1 MEDEK
6 KKIESEREELE
17 AVLKVVSS
25 EVPKLIENIIKPLK
39 DILNEFYSP
48 ESVKR
53 RAEAF
58 ASFYKTLV
66 DSGIPPEEALKIA
79 KSQILDINMILE
91 RIFGSFNK
99 RDKRWEYR
107 DE

>member
-1 MEDEK
+1 MKEK
-6 KKIESEREELE
+6 KENERDVDELE
-17 AVLKVVSS
+17 AVLKIVSS

-48 ESVKR
+48 ESVTK

-79 KSQILDINMILE
+79 KSQILDINMIIE
-91 RIFGSFNK
+91 MIFGSFSK
-99 RDKRWEYR
+99 GETHWECR

>member
-1 MEDEK
+1 MEEK
-6 KKIESEREELE
+6 KKKNESDVNELE

-39 DILNEFYSP
+39 EILNEFYSP
-48 ESVKR
+48 ESVTK

-58 ASFYKTLV
+58 ASFYKTLI

-79 KSQILDINMILE
+79 KSQILDINMIIQ

-99 RDKRWEYR
+99 GDKYWESR

>member
-1 MEDEK
+1 MEEK
-6 KKIESEREELE
+6 KEIERDVDELE
-17 AVLKVVSS
+17 AVLKIVSS

-48 ESVKR
+48 ESVTK

-79 KSQILDINMILE
+79 KSQILDINMIIE
-91 RIFGSFNK
+91 RIFGSFSK
-99 RDKRWEYR
+99 GETHWEYR